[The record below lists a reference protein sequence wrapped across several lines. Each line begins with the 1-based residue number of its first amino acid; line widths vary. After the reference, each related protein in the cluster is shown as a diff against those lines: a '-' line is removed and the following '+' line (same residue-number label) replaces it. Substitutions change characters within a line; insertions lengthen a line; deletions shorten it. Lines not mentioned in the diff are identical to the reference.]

1 MSKKDYFRERRKH
14 KRFKVKKGF
23 LAVSIPDF
31 KKLGQ
36 IKDISK
42 GGLSFQYIDDVE
54 QAKDSVEVE
63 ILSIVDDFYLRKL
76 PVRTVLDVEINNP
89 VSMSLLPK
97 RQLSMKFGKLN
108 HYQKELLNHFLQRYT
123 HR

>member
-1 MSKKDYFRERRKH
+1 MAKRNGSPERRKH
-14 KRFKVKKGF
+14 KRFKAKKGF
-23 LAVSIPDF
+23 LAVSIPDS

-42 GGLSFQYIDDVE
+42 GGLSFLYLGDVV

-63 ILSIVDDFYLRKL
+63 ILSKADDFYLRKL
-76 PVRTVLDVEINNP
+76 PVRTVLDVEIKNP
-89 VSMSLLPK
+89 VSLSLLPM

-108 HYQKELLNHFLQRYT
+108 HYQKELLNHLLQRYT
-123 HR
+123 HK

>member
-1 MSKKDYFRERRKH
+1 MAKRNGSPERRKH
-14 KRFKVKKGF
+14 KRLKVKEGSI
-23 LAVSIPDF
+23 AISIPDS

-42 GGLSFQYIDDVE
+42 GGLAFQYLGSVE
-54 QAKDSVEVE
+54 QAKNSVEVE
-63 ILSIVDDFYLRKL
+63 ILSIADDFYLRKL

-89 VSMSLLPK
+89 VSLSLLPK
-97 RQLSMKFGKLN
+97 RQLSMQFGKLN

>member
-1 MSKKDYFRERRKH
+1 MAKRNGSPERRRH

-42 GGLSFQYIDDVE
+42 GGLAFQYLGNAE

-63 ILSIVDDFYLRKL
+63 ILSIADDFYLRKL
-76 PVRTVLDVEINNP
+76 PVRTVLDFEINNP
-89 VSMSLLPK
+89 VSLSLLPK

-108 HYQKELLNHFLQRYT
+108 HYQKELLTHFLQRHT
-123 HR
+123 HK